1 LEGSILATL
10 SLEVIQRIEPTSFSI
25 ENVIRR
31 EIKNGQ
37 HNFYERPERQTRPE
51 ANHGGRDTCA
61 CATPTFAYNSK
72 AIMHS
77 ARRRVGMVNDPKG
90 EKVGNEKP
98 AVTLPGVVERIV
110 KPITPSEPEKA
121 QIVIQGADDL
131 YREIRVENTLANAAG
146 EKVRLKPG
154 AEVDVTIEA
163 PAESVEKKPT

>member
-1 LEGSILATL
+1 M
-10 SLEVIQRIEPTSFSI
+10 VHCTSG
-25 ENVIRR
+25 VRD
-31 EIKNGQ
+31 
-37 HNFYERPERQTRPE
+37 PEQP
-51 ANHGGRDTCA
+51 
-61 CATPTFAYNSK
+61 FAYNSK
-72 AIMHS
+72 GGTEPKEG
-77 ARRRVGMVNDPKG
+77 GMVNDPKG
-90 EKVGNEKP
+90 ENVDKEKP

-131 YREIRVENTLANAAG
+131 YKEIRVENTLENAAG